1 MPSPVAEGPA
11 RPVGG
16 PGSRPLRA
24 WWLALRPKTL
34 VIAFA
39 VVGVGV
45 AAAARQGD
53 VRLAPALGALLG
65 ALLLQVASNFANDLF
80 DFRNGADGDDRL
92 GPTRAVAA
100 GLLSE
105 RQMVVALVAVLLAS
119 AAVGA
124 WLTAIG
130 SWPILAIGLTGMAA
144 AVLYTGGPWPLG
156 YHGLGDLFVFAYFG
170 LAAVAGTAHLQTGG
184 WDPVALALGVPMGC
198 LGAAV
203 LTVNNIRDL
212 DTDAAAGKRTIP
224 VRLGRDRARVYFG
237 LLLLVPYLV
246 VSALVATSAVPA
258 PAAASL
264 LTLPL
269 AGQLLTV
276 VGTRTD
282 GPSLNRALGRTAG
295 LLLLFGGLLAAGLV
309 IP

>member
-1 MPSPVAEGPA
+1 MSAQAEGAPA
-11 RPVGG
+11 T
-16 PGSRPLRA
+16 GSWTA

-34 VIAFA
+34 VIGVA

-45 AAAARQGD
+45 AAAALQVE
-53 VRLAPALGALLG
+53 VRPGPALGALFG

-80 DFRNGADGDDRL
+80 DFRKGADGADRL

-105 RQMVVALVAVLLAS
+105 RQMVVGLVLVLAAAALVGV
-119 AAVGA
+119 
-124 WLTAIG
+124 WLTVVG

-144 AVLYTGGPWPLG
+144 AVLYTAGPWPLA

-170 LAAVAGTAHLQTGG
+170 LAAVAGTAHLQTGT
-184 WDPVALALGVPMGC
+184 WEPISFALGVPMGC

-224 VRLGRDRARVYFG
+224 VRLGRSRARAWFG
-237 LLLLVPYLV
+237 LLLFTPYLV
-246 VSALVATSAVPA
+246 VSALVATSALP
-258 PAAASL
+258 PRAAAAL
-264 LTLPL
+264 LSLPL
-269 AGQLLTV
+269 AVHVFRV
-276 VGTRTD
+276 VDTRTD
-282 GPSLNRALGRTAG
+282 GPSLNRALGRTAA
-295 LLLLFGGLLAAGLV
+295 LLLLFGVLLAAGLV
-309 IP
+309 IS